1 MNSPKN
7 SLRKPTFPATLD
19 LSLGRGAANGLGV
32 PNTVARVLA
41 KKPVTPVVANLAL
54 KTLPSKTIP
63 VHTSGLG
70 LDSSKVRATM
80 VRKLEAQGIQD
91 VRVLTAMNTVPR
103 HQYVDTALANQAYE
117 DTSLPI
123 GWGQTI
129 SKPNVVARMMS
140 LLFEGETAPYGRVLE
155 IGTGCG
161 YQAALLSQIASEVYS
176 IERIRGLYEKAQANV
191 RPFAISNLRL
201 LLGDGMLG
209 YPKGAPYFG
218 IIAAAGGEAI
228 PQSWIDQLAV
238 GGRIVAPVENNRIQN
253 NQQSNTISIKGT
265 NEQSL
270 VVIDKTATGI
280 KRTVL
285 ELVQFVPLKS
295 GIG

>member
-1 MNSPKN
+1 
-7 SLRKPTFPATLD
+7 LD
-19 LSLGRGAANGLGV
+19 LSLGQGAVNGLGK
-32 PNTVARVLA
+32 PYTAARTHA
-41 KKPVTPVVANLAL
+41 KKASSNAAVSPAL
-54 KTLPSKTIP
+54 KTVQSKATP
-63 VHTSGLG
+63 APTVGLG
-70 LDSSKVRATM
+70 LDSSTVRASM

-91 VRVLTAMNTVPR
+91 VRVLSAMNTVPR
-103 HQYVDTALANQAYE
+103 HLYVDTALANQAYE

-129 SKPNVVARMMS
+129 SKPNVVARMLS
-140 LLFEGETAPYGRVLE
+140 LLFEGKAAPYGRVLE

-161 YQAALLSQIASEVYS
+161 YQAALLSLIANEVYS
-176 IERIRGLYEKAQANV
+176 IERVSGLHVKAQANV
-191 RPFAISNLRL
+191 RPFAIANLRL

-228 PQSWIDQLAV
+228 PQAWIDQLAV
-238 GGRIVAPVENNRIQN
+238 GGRIVAPVVNNRSQN
-253 NQQSNTISIKGT
+253 KSTRGLT
-265 NEQSL
+265 EQSL
-270 VVIDKTATGI
+270 VVIDKTSTGI

-295 GIG
+295 GID

>member
-91 VRVLTAMNTVPR
+91 VRVLTALNTVPR

-218 IIAAAGGEAI
+218 IIAAAGGDGI
-228 PQSWIDQLAV
+228 PPAWIDQLAV
-238 GGRIVAPVENNRIQN
+238 GGRSVAPVENNRIQN

>member
-7 SLRKPTFPATLD
+7 SLRKPTFPVTLD

-32 PNTVARVLA
+32 PNTVTRVLPKRPA
-41 KKPVTPVVANLAL
+41 KTAVANSVL
-54 KTLPSKTIP
+54 KTLPTKTAP
-63 VHTSGLG
+63 VHTTGLG
-70 LDSSKVRATM
+70 LDSSAVRATM

-140 LLFEGETAPYGRVLE
+140 LLFEGKTAPYGRVLE

-161 YQAALLSQIASEVYS
+161 YQAALLSQMANEVYS

-191 RPFAISNLRL
+191 RPFAIANLRL

-218 IIAAAGGEAI
+218 IIAAAGGDAI

-238 GGRIVAPVENNRIQN
+238 GGRIVAPVENNRLQN
-253 NQQSNTISIKGT
+253 KPSNGT

-270 VVIDKTATGI
+270 VVIDKSATGI